1 MTTGLAS
8 SNREKRGSD
17 AAGGASA
24 SLEVAD
30 RVREAVLAGALK
42 PGERVNEVHLSRN
55 LGVSRTPTRA
65 ALHALAAEGLLDY
78 ERNRGFTVRDYTF
91 GEISDAY
98 EIRAVLE
105 GLACRFA
112 AQRGLPEAEREKLE
126 RALRRGDRIVA
137 DFNDAPER
145 IDEYRAVNV
154 DFHDAIIAS
163 ARNRMLADI
172 IRLTFARPGATHRN
186 IVAFT
191 ERAVRQRHDDHHRI
205 YEALMRGDAW
215 RAEVLMREH
224 VTSVKSSRLQSIPAL
239 FDDK

>member
-1 MTTGLAS
+1 MATSLAS
-8 SNREKRGSD
+8 SNGEKRAADGS
-17 AAGGASA
+17 GGVSA
-24 SLEVAD
+24 SLDVAD
-30 RVREAVLAGALK
+30 RVREAVLSGVIK
-42 PGERVNEVHLSRN
+42 PGERVNEVHLSRS

-91 GEISDAY
+91 DEISDAY

-105 GLACRFA
+105 GLACRFT
-112 AQRGLPEAEREKLE
+112 AQRGLPESERLKIE
-126 RALRRGDRIVA
+126 RALARGDEIVA
-137 DFNDAPER
+137 NFNDEPGR

-154 DFHDAIIAS
+154 DFHDAIIAA

-205 YEALMRGDAW
+205 YDALARGDAW

-224 VTSVKSSRLQSIPAL
+224 VTSVKSSRLQSIPETRQG
-239 FDDK
+239 